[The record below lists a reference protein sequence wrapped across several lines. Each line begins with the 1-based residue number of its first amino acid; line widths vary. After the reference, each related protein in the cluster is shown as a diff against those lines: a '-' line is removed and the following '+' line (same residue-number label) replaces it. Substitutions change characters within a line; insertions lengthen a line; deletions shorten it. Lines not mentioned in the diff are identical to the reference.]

1 MGEHILHEAT
11 TYSSWQTS
19 DIKSSAHSHAK
30 TVGELREEGL
40 YQIVSPA
47 EAVEEAKA
55 AGDFAVFS
63 MHPLCGGMPI
73 SEGWKQ
79 IDLLRN
85 EILPALA

>member
-1 MGEHILHEAT
+1 
-11 TYSSWQTS
+11 
-19 DIKSSAHSHAK
+19 
-30 TVGELREEGL
+30 
-40 YQIVSPA
+40 
-47 EAVEEAKA
+47 
-55 AGDFAVFS
+55 